1 MKTFASLLKETVCGG
16 LLMNFF
22 FKMEILITAPLGSFK
37 NVSGKQWSDVPNNTK
52 TTGMTV

>member
-1 MKTFASLLKETVCGG
+1 MWWSPYK
-16 LLMNFF
+16 FF
-22 FKMEILITAPLGSFK
+22 FLMEILITAPLGSFK